1 MEDVELRVLHPVQ
14 QHVHAGEVVGGD
26 VLFLAVDF
34 ANGAAD
40 LVHLLAHIEKQRAG
54 AASEVQHALQPLLGP
69 GLRFL
74 AVQRDDGG
82 EDVGNLLR
90 GVKLARLLPGTGG
103 KLADQVFIGIAQR
116 INVRGELRQPLGD
129 LLDDGAELGVPVGVG
144 LAQFW

>member
-1 MEDVELRVLHPVQ
+1 MVPPALFTRLRTLSS
-14 QHVHAGEVVGGD
+14 
-26 VLFLAVDF
+26 
-34 ANGAAD
+34 
-40 LVHLLAHIEKQRAG
+40 
-54 AASEVQHALQPLLGP
+54 SEPEPQAKSSTLSSRFFVP

-90 GVKLARLLPGTGG
+90 GVELARLLAGTGG

-116 INVRGELRQPLGD
+116 IDVGGELGQPFGD

-144 LAQFW
+144 PAQLVRAEIDLGEQPLEGALEGFRSRCI